1 MTVMGARRRRK
12 GVPFKPLDG
21 DERACD
27 RRAMVSP
34 VTELAAPSAPSKSVA
49 EMAGEALRECAIL
62 IAVFGW
68 LDRTIQGEP
77 FWGPG
82 SWKVI
87 GFSIVLF
94 VLGVAIERR
103 RSPD

>member
-1 MTVMGARRRRK
+1 MESLST
-12 GVPFKPLDG
+12 
-21 DERACD
+21 D
-27 RRAMVSP
+27 RGPEAGGSSP
-34 VTELAAPSAPSKSVA
+34 PSKSVA
-49 EMAGEALRECAIL
+49 EMAAEALRESAIL

-77 FWGPG
+77 FWGPW

-87 GFSIVLF
+87 GFSIALF
-94 VLGVAIERR
+94 VVGVLIERR